1 MAEHLRGLACRPLRI
16 HSRRRSSA
24 AACRAIIAVA
34 GRGNPVGLW
43 DAISRSTRKRTVRN
57 PASHGTSMSISTY
70 DATIKPHLTAA
81 QEYAYRTTREISRLP
96 ARPAFFTLA
105 QDELAKARQS

>member
-1 MAEHLRGLACRPLRI
+1 MNI
-16 HSRRRSSA
+16 SA
-24 AACRAIIAVA
+24 
-34 GRGNPVGLW
+34 
-43 DAISRSTRKRTVRN
+43 
-57 PASHGTSMSISTY
+57 Y

-105 QDELAKARQS
+105 RDELAKARQALEAALETIKHAETLYEAKPIDQ